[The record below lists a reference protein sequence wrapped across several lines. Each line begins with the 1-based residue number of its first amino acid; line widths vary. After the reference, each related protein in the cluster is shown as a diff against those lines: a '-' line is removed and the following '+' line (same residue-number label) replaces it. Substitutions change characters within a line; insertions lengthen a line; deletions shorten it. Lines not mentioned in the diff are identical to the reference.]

1 MKFKTNI
8 SALFL
13 ATLVFVASNGIA
25 VFEHICNTS
34 QTRSYSLFL
43 KPVCE
48 MEKPIAPCCAKL
60 GLTKKKG
67 CCEHKQFFSKLS
79 IEGFTAKQLQLK
91 PIEKQVCLN
100 LLSFNLIHFNKQ
112 LFENYYSG
120 LPPPDNIYQIK
131 SLLQPSPIDL
141 QTFRC

>member
-8 SALFL
+8 SALLL
-13 ATLVFVASNGIA
+13 AVLVFIASNGIA

-34 QTRSYSLFL
+34 QTRSYSLFV

-48 MEKPIAPCCAKL
+48 MEKPLAPCCAKM

-67 CCEHKQFFSKLS
+67 CCAHKQFFSKLS
-79 IEGFTAKQLQLK
+79 IEGFTAKQLQLN
-91 PIEKQVCLN
+91 PIEKQISSDF
-100 LLSFNLIHFNKQ
+100 LSPNFFSYNKQ
-112 LFENYYSG
+112 IFENYYSG
-120 LPPPDNIYQIK
+120 LPPPRNGYQIK
-131 SLLQPSPIDL
+131 WLIQPSPVEL